1 MYKDIFYIYVLI
13 IHSIEIKLVYFLH
26 TQKQPVVLLLTIL
39 FCSVAILRYICRTYN
54 VADHWYPKD
63 SAKQA
68 RVDEYLEWQHL
79 NTRANCALY
88 YLHKV
93 CFNKKQ

>member
-1 MYKDIFYIYVLI
+1 MYNNLNVISIAIFTNFVYIVI
-13 IHSIEIKLVYFLH
+13 FNSI
-26 TQKQPVVLLLTIL
+26 
-39 FCSVAILRYICRTYN
+39 AILRYICRTYK

-63 SAKQA
+63 SMKQA

-79 NTRANCALY
+79 NTRADCALY

-93 CFNKKQ
+93 LFTCFYYYHNNFNNK